1 MIKIKLKR
9 TIKGKIYI
17 KEMEEEHGSIEEL
30 KQIFK
35 DGKGDMKLE
44 LDLEE
49 WEYFLDHPEENL
61 EQTRIIYDETPHF
74 TISDLQIL
82 DQIKNKEI
90 KSISDLAKQLNKD
103 VSVITRNV
111 NKLKEKGFIVLKEG
125 QVNNM
130 KTPVFNYDT
139 IEIAI

>member
-9 TIKGKIYI
+9 TIKGKDYI
-17 KEMEEEHGSIEEL
+17 KEMEEEHGSVEEL

-44 LDLEE
+44 LDLED
-49 WEYFLDHPEENL
+49 WEYFLDNPEEDL

-82 DQIKNKEI
+82 DQIKNNEI
-90 KSISDLAKQLNKD
+90 ESISDLAKQLNKD